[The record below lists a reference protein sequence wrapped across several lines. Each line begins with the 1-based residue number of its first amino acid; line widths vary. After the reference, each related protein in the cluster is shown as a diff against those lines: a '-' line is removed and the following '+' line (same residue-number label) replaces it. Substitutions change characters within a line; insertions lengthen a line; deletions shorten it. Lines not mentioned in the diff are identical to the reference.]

1 MNFLA
6 VSVISA
12 AVFPPPVKAPPAP
25 TATQPALIHS
35 LTFSRLTPPV
45 GMCLFAVESFA
56 KVGLWKLAYECLPY
70 LLAIL
75 AVTVAEKLLEG
86 GWITLVITALLVA
99 VCLAIHHHYDVSN
112 AFYKLFL
119 DERMVY
125 TCAYFTQD
133 HDDLER
139 AQTDKL
145 EMICR
150 KLRLEPGM
158 RVLDIGSSRELC
170 GGTHVSRTG
179 DIGLF
184 KITVEAGVAAGVRR
198 VEAVTGDNALALVQ
212 QQQAMLD
219 VAAAAFKAPVGEV
232 PGKIAQVLENVRALE
247 KELAR
252 LKAAGIRGIKLHP
265 DFQSF
270 WLDDPRLLPIFETAQ
285 KDFVF
290 EIHIGDKTT
299 PDKNPSCPYKLASI
313 MRQFPDMRVIA
324 AHFGGY
330 RMWSHAL
337 DVFAGSKFENLW
349 FDTSSTTPFA
359 TPELAHR
366 LLNTFPRERIL
377 FGTDWPLYDPVE
389 ELERLQTLGG
399 LSDSE
404 MEVIMSNASALL
416 APNND
421 SVKSQRGH

>member
-1 MNFLA
+1 MYIDIHTHAFHPKIAHKA
-6 VSVISA
+6 VDHLNSFYSITCSGDGTIANLLEREQEAGLEKCVVLCAATAPAQVI
-12 AVFPPPVKAPPAP
+12 PANNY
-25 TATQPALIHS
+25 AIS
-35 LTFSRLTPPV
+35 LQREHPEQVIAFGTVHP
-45 GMCLFAVESFA
+45 
-56 KVGLWKLAYECLPY
+56 AYEN
-70 LLAIL
+70 
-75 AVTVAEKLLEG
+75 
-86 GWITLVITALLVA
+86 W
-99 VCLAIHHHYDVSN
+99 
-112 AFYKLFL
+112 
-119 DERMVY
+119 
-125 TCAYFTQD
+125 
-133 HDDLER
+133 
-139 AQTDKL
+139 
-145 EMICR
+145 
-150 KLRLEPGM
+150 
-158 RVLDIGSSRELC
+158 
-170 GGTHVSRTG
+170 
-179 DIGLF
+179 
-184 KITVEAGVAAGVRR
+184 
-198 VEAVTGDNALALVQ
+198 
-212 QQQAMLD
+212 
-219 VAAAAFKAPVGEV
+219 
-232 PGKIAQVLENVRALE
+232 E

-252 LKAAGIRGIKLHP
+252 IKAAGIRGIKLHP

-270 WLDDPRLLPIFETAQ
+270 WLDDPRLLPIFEAAQ

-337 DVFAGSKFENLW
+337 EVFSGSTFENLW

-389 ELERLQTLGG
+389 ELQRLQTLGG

-416 APNND
+416 APDCVPTKN
-421 SVKSQRGH
+421 QRDH

>member
-1 MNFLA
+1 MYIDIHTHAFHPKIAHKA
-6 VSVISA
+6 VDHLNSFYSITCSGDGTIANLLEREQEAGLEKCVVLCAATAPAQVI
-12 AVFPPPVKAPPAP
+12 PANNY
-25 TATQPALIHS
+25 AIS
-35 LTFSRLTPPV
+35 LQREHPEQVIAFGTVHP
-45 GMCLFAVESFA
+45 
-56 KVGLWKLAYECLPY
+56 AYEN
-70 LLAIL
+70 
-75 AVTVAEKLLEG
+75 
-86 GWITLVITALLVA
+86 W
-99 VCLAIHHHYDVSN
+99 
-112 AFYKLFL
+112 
-119 DERMVY
+119 
-125 TCAYFTQD
+125 
-133 HDDLER
+133 
-139 AQTDKL
+139 
-145 EMICR
+145 
-150 KLRLEPGM
+150 
-158 RVLDIGSSRELC
+158 
-170 GGTHVSRTG
+170 
-179 DIGLF
+179 
-184 KITVEAGVAAGVRR
+184 
-198 VEAVTGDNALALVQ
+198 
-212 QQQAMLD
+212 
-219 VAAAAFKAPVGEV
+219 
-232 PGKIAQVLENVRALE
+232 E

-270 WLDDPRLLPIFETAQ
+270 WLDDPRLLPIFEAAQ

-337 DVFAGSKFENLW
+337 EVFSGSTFENLW

-359 TPELAHR
+359 TPELAHK

-389 ELERLQTLGG
+389 ELQRLQTLGG

-416 APNND
+416 APN
-421 SVKSQRGH
+421 SVPTKNQRDH

>member
-1 MNFLA
+1 MYIDIHTHAFHPKIAHKA
-6 VSVISA
+6 VDHLNSFYSITCSGDGTIANLLEREQEAGLEKCVVLCAATAPAQVI
-12 AVFPPPVKAPPAP
+12 PANNY
-25 TATQPALIHS
+25 AIS
-35 LTFSRLTPPV
+35 LQREHPEQVIAFGTVHP
-45 GMCLFAVESFA
+45 
-56 KVGLWKLAYECLPY
+56 AYEN
-70 LLAIL
+70 
-75 AVTVAEKLLEG
+75 
-86 GWITLVITALLVA
+86 W
-99 VCLAIHHHYDVSN
+99 
-112 AFYKLFL
+112 
-119 DERMVY
+119 
-125 TCAYFTQD
+125 
-133 HDDLER
+133 
-139 AQTDKL
+139 
-145 EMICR
+145 
-150 KLRLEPGM
+150 
-158 RVLDIGSSRELC
+158 
-170 GGTHVSRTG
+170 
-179 DIGLF
+179 
-184 KITVEAGVAAGVRR
+184 
-198 VEAVTGDNALALVQ
+198 
-212 QQQAMLD
+212 
-219 VAAAAFKAPVGEV
+219 
-232 PGKIAQVLENVRALE
+232 E

-252 LKAAGIRGIKLHP
+252 IKAAGIRGIKLHP

-270 WLDDPRLLPIFETAQ
+270 WLDDPRLLPIFEAAQ

-313 MRQFPDMRVIA
+313 MRQFPDIRVIA

-337 DVFAGSKFENLW
+337 EVFSGSTFENLW